1 MRIQILP
8 LPSVMVGD
16 DMEEPFALVFDQA
29 EDGIHKELLGEFA
42 RQCGAKTFVIVP
54 QTVEIVDRYAEADP
68 VAVREF
74 NRLDD
79 YLLMNF
85 AGEPGVEGDSDSAV
99 DVAIRLLN
107 ELLRM
112 RESTI
117 AESARDA

>member
-1 MRIQILP
+1 
-8 LPSVMVGD
+8 
-16 DMEEPFALVFDQA
+16 
-29 EDGIHKELLGEFA
+29 
-42 RQCGAKTFVIVP
+42 
-54 QTVEIVDRYAEADP
+54 
-68 VAVREF
+68 
-74 NRLDD
+74 
-79 YLLMNF
+79 MNF